1 MHDFKITDYTEYF
14 ITKNL
19 FLAIFIVI
27 IFSILIF
34 VILAFSL
41 AYFLDVE
48 ENKYVFLILMA
59 SIGLSIFISHLIFG
73 NFKYDVTYEAK
84 AKVVDCKYKNDY
96 IVDDKKENSN
106 GENGYIIIQMN
117 NIKQKIYLNTLGE
130 EDNTYKAIINSN
142 IKKGD
147 TVKINLHADYNFM
160 FDKPPKIG
168 DIDYL
173 NNLKEEDPNTNY
185 IELKKIK

>member
-19 FLAIFIVI
+19 FIAILLVIV
-27 IFSILIF
+27 FSILIF
-34 VILAFSL
+34 IIFAFSL

-48 ENKYVFLILMA
+48 ENKYIFLILMA

-73 NFKYDVTYEAK
+73 NFKYDVIYEAK
-84 AKVVDCKYKNDY
+84 AKVVDCKYQSDY

-106 GENGYIIIQMN
+106 SEKDYIVIQMN
-117 NIKQKIYLNTLGE
+117 NIKQKIYLNTSGE
-130 EDNTYKAIINSN
+130 EDNTYKATVNSN

-147 TVKINLHADYNFM
+147 TVKINLHAYYNFM
-160 FDKPPKIG
+160 FEESPKIG
-168 DIDYL
+168 NVNYL
-173 NNLKEEDPNTNY
+173 NDLKEVDPNNNY
-185 IELKKIK
+185 IEFKKIK

>member
-19 FLAIFIVI
+19 FIAILLVIV
-27 IFSILIF
+27 FSILIF
-34 VILAFSL
+34 VILTVSL
-41 AYFLDVE
+41 DYFLNIE

-84 AKVVDCKYKNDY
+84 AKVIDCKYQNDY
-96 IVDDKKENSN
+96 IVDDKKENNN
-106 GENGYIIIQMN
+106 GENGYIVIQMN
-117 NIKQKIYLNTLGE
+117 NIKQKIYLNTSGE

-160 FDKPPKIG
+160 FEEPPKIG
-168 DIDYL
+168 NINYL
-173 NNLKEEDPNTNY
+173 NDLKETDPNNNY